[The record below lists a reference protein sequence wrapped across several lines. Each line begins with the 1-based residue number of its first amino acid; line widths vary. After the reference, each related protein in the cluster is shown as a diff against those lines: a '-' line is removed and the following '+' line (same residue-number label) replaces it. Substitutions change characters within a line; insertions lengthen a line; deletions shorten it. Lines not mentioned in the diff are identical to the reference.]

1 MIYDYA
7 IIGGGVIG
15 CSILNKL
22 TRLNKKCVLL
32 EKYNDVGIG
41 TTKANTALVHAGFDA
56 KPGTMKARFNVEGS
70 QMMEKL
76 CKQLSV
82 PYKQNGALV
91 VGNDLEKLNN
101 LLERGKTNGVKEIQI
116 INKSKLHKMVPNL
129 SEDINYALFAKTA
142 AIISPY
148 ELAIALAEESV
159 INGAVVIFNQELKSA
174 SFNSYWTLKTND
186 KVITAKWVINCTGY
200 AFNEVSSILN
210 AEKYPIQY
218 RVGEYYLLDS
228 TEINL
233 TEYTIFPL
241 PSDKSKGVVITPTVE
256 GNILIGPNAID
267 IDNYSTATTKEGLQ
281 EVKINALKIFPGIKF
296 NKNIRNF
303 AGVRSVIGEDFII
316 ERSKVA
322 NNIINIAGIC
332 SPGLSSAPAIA
343 KYVTKDILGLNDIE
357 RKMTPRE
364 PITHTKGL
372 TQKEINKL
380 IKKDPKYGEII
391 CRCEQVSKA
400 EIIQALNSP
409 LKPTSVDAIK
419 RRTRAGMG
427 RCQGGFCLIDEI
439 NLIAKTLNIPMDAV
453 VKESKDSNFILG
465 NIKEIGRDK

>member
-7 IIGGGVIG
+7 IIGGGIIG

-22 TRLNKKCVLL
+22 TRLNKKCILV

-56 KPGTMKARFNVEGS
+56 KPNTLKARFNVEGS
-70 QMMEKL
+70 VMMENL
-76 CKQLSV
+76 CNELKV
-82 PYKQNGALV
+82 PYKRNGAIV
-91 VGNDLEKLNN
+91 VGNDLDKLKN
-101 LLERGKTNGVKEIQI
+101 LYDRGKTNNVQGLEVLNEEQLH
-116 INKSKLHKMVPNL
+116 NLVPTLSK
-129 SEDINYALFAKTA
+129 DIKYGMIAKTG

-159 INGAVVIFNQELKSA
+159 LNGAEVKFNEEIKQA
-174 SFNSYWTLKTND
+174 HFNNVWTLITND
-186 KVITAKWVINCTGY
+186 CEIQAKYVINCSG
-200 AFNEVSSILN
+200 ANFNEVSKLFN
-210 AEKYPIQY
+210 AEQYPIQY

-228 TEINL
+228 SEIDL
-233 TEYTIFPL
+233 TKYTIFPL
-241 PSDKSKGVVITPTVE
+241 PTENSKGVVVTPTVE

-267 IDNYSTATTKEGLQ
+267 IDNYSTATSKSGLE
-281 EVKINALKIFPGIKF
+281 EVKSNALKIFPDIRF

-303 AGVRSVIGEDFII
+303 AGVRVVVGDDFII
-316 ERSKVA
+316 EKSKIA
-322 NNIINIAGIC
+322 NNVINLAGIC

-343 KYVTKDILGLNDIE
+343 KYVAENILGINKNE
-357 RKMTPRE
+357 KKMIART
-364 PITHTKGL
+364 PITHIKNL
-372 TQKEINKL
+372 SIKEVNEL
-380 IKKDPKYGEII
+380 IKKDANYGKII

-427 RCQGGFCLIDEI
+427 RCQGGFCLVDEI
-439 NLIAKTLNIPMDAV
+439 RLIAKTLNIPMESV
-453 VKESKDSNFILG
+453 LKETEGSNFIIG
-465 NIKEIGRDK
+465 NIKEIGKEE